1 MPIFVSAIQNLTI
14 NHGRYVLVILYE
26 KLKATWHV
34 CSKLQLLSGPV
45 PLNGAHTLAKR
56 TRDEVEFHAEFDK
69 TNSTMMSSLMS
80 SLTKQTRQ
88 SCRV

>member
-1 MPIFVSAIQNLTI
+1 M
-14 NHGRYVLVILYE
+14 VILYE

-45 PLNGAHTLAKR
+45 PLNGAYTLAKR

-69 TNSTMMSSLMS
+69 TNSMSNVEFDSNMTSAMSSLS
-80 SLTKQTRQ
+80 
-88 SCRV
+88 RV